1 MEQSRMESDQVEN
14 GRVRR
19 RWRLVYA
26 AVLVVAGLTIFLL
39 SFFSRYF
46 SG

>member
-1 MEQSRMESDQVEN
+1 MENKQIDK
-14 GRVRR
+14 GRARR

>member
-1 MEQSRMESDQVEN
+1 MESNQIDKSRM
-14 GRVRR
+14 RR
-19 RWRLVYA
+19 RWQLVYA

-39 SFFSRYF
+39 LLFSRYF